1 MSFEVPA
8 ESTNADLTDAI
19 GQLHGVMACAHAHL
33 LAVAAAY
40 EGRQAHF
47 DDGARNMAEWL
58 VAQLGISY
66 TTAKAWT
73 RVAHGLGRLPLLAG
87 AFEEGRL
94 SFEQVRLLVKLQD
107 RHEDAELV
115 ELGTSRSVAELQAM
129 AQRREPPVYGED
141 MTARDRRRLWWRPS
155 EDQLS
160 VQGGF
165 DLPAADAMRVIKSV
179 EAVAESLPA
188 HAESGERDP
197 HEARCADALVLI
209 CSASLAEAKADRA
222 TVVIH
227 ADASFACDQDAAGS
241 AELEEGPALS
251 WSTLQRHLCD
261 CHLETIVAQPDG
273 SLGIGRKSRSI
284 PRWLERRVRRRD
296 HGCRFPGCGLSRWT
310 QIHHMRHWKAD
321 LGPTDEGN
329 LITVC
334 LYHHHFLH
342 EQHWKAR
349 GDPAGV
355 IEFVNSQGRVIKAGP
370 PALRPGTLAA

>member
-1 MSFEVPA
+1 
-8 ESTNADLTDAI
+8 
-19 GQLHGVMACAHAHL
+19 
-33 LAVAAAY
+33 
-40 EGRQAHF
+40 
-47 DDGARNMAEWL
+47 
-58 VAQLGISY
+58 
-66 TTAKAWT
+66 
-73 RVAHGLGRLPLLAG
+73 LAG

-115 ELGTSRSVAELQAM
+115 ELGMSRSVAELQTL

-141 MTARDRRRLWWRPS
+141 MTARGRRKLWWKTS
-155 EDQLS
+155 DDQLS
-160 VQGGF
+160 IQGGF
-165 DLPAADAMRVIKSV
+165 DLPAADGVRVIKAV
-179 EAVAESLPA
+179 ESVAETLPA
-188 HAESGERDP
+188 DPETGGRDP
-197 HEARCADALVLI
+197 FEARCADALAQI
-209 CSASLAEAKADRA
+209 CSANLAEAKADRA

-227 ADASFACDQDAAGS
+227 ADASFACDPKAEGS
-241 AELEEGPALS
+241 AELEEGPVMS
-251 WSTLQRHLCD
+251 WATLQRHLCD
-261 CHLETIVAQPDG
+261 CELETIVAKPDG

-321 LGPTDEGN
+321 LGRTDEGN

-334 LYHHHFLH
+334 LFHHHFLH

-349 GDPAGV
+349 GDPSGV
-355 IEFVNSQGRVIKAGP
+355 LEFVGPMGRVIKAGP

>member
-1 MSFEVPA
+1 MSFTVPA

-33 LAVAAAY
+33 LAIAATY
-40 EGRQAHF
+40 ENRQAHF
-47 DDGARNMAEWL
+47 EDGARNMAEWL

-66 TTAKAWT
+66 ATAKAWT
-73 RVAHGLGRLPLLAG
+73 RVAHALDRLPLLAG

-94 SFEQVRLLVKLQD
+94 SFEQVRLLVKMAD
-107 RHEDAELV
+107 HHDDAELV
-115 ELGTSRSVAELQAM
+115 ELGRSRSVAELTTL
-129 AQRREPPVYGED
+129 AQRREPPVYGEE
-141 MTARDRRRLWWRPS
+141 MTARGRRKVWWKTS

-160 VQGGF
+160 IKGGF
-165 DLPAADAMRVIKSV
+165 DLPAADGARVIRAI
-179 EAVAESLPA
+179 ETVAEALPV
-188 HAESGERDP
+188 HPETESRDSF
-197 HEARCADALVLI
+197 EARCADALALI
-209 CSASLAEAKADRA
+209 CSANLAEARADRA

-227 ADASFACDQDAAGS
+227 ADASFACDPSAEGS

-251 WSTLQRHLCD
+251 WASLQRHLCD
-261 CHLETIVAQPDG
+261 CELETIVAKPVG

-310 QIHHMRHWKAD
+310 QIHHMRHWTAD
-321 LGPTDEGN
+321 MGETNEPN
-329 LITVC
+329 LITLC

-349 GDPAGV
+349 GNPSGV
-355 IEFVNSQGRVIKAGP
+355 LEFVGPTSSVLKTGP
-370 PALRPGTLAA
+370 PALRPDLFAA

>member
-8 ESTNADLTDAI
+8 ESTDADLTDAI

-40 EGRQAHF
+40 EGRQAHL

-66 TTAKAWT
+66 PTAKAWV
-73 RVAHGLGRLPLLAG
+73 RVAHALVRLPLLAG

-94 SFEQVRLLVKLQD
+94 SFEQVRVLVKLQD

-115 ELGTSRSVAELQAM
+115 ELGLTRSVAELQTL

-141 MTARDRRRLWWRPS
+141 LTARGRRKVWWKAS

-160 VQGGF
+160 MKGGF
-165 DLPAADAMRVIKSV
+165 DLPATDAMRVIKAV
-179 EAVAESLPA
+179 ESVAETLPA
-188 HAESGERDP
+188 DPETGERDP
-197 HEARCADALVLI
+197 FEARCADALVMI
-209 CSASLAEAKADRA
+209 CSGTLAQSAADRA

-227 ADASFACDQDAAGS
+227 ADASFACDPNAEGS

-251 WSTLQRHLCD
+251 WATLQRHLCD
-261 CHLETIVAQPDG
+261 CELETIVAKPDG

-342 EQHWKAR
+342 EQHWKAH
-349 GDPAGV
+349 GNPSGV
-355 IEFVNSQGRVIKAGP
+355 LEFVGPMGRVLKAGP
-370 PALRPGTLAA
+370 PALRPDLFAA